1 VRPVPAATPR
11 PPYLATG
18 GQPMGRPQ
26 RPAVHD
32 AATIERIRRACEVAS
47 AVLAVVEPAVRD
59 GVTTEELDVIGHEAI
74 VGHGAYPSPLGYL
87 GYPRSICTAVNEVIC
102 HGIPDS
108 RRLHEGDIVGIDI
121 SVYLDGVHGDLC
133 KTVPVGVVADDSTRL
148 LDAARRALNAG
159 VASVAPGRPV
169 NVIGRAIEA
178 AMRGRFGIVREFVG
192 HEIGVE
198 FHGALAVPHHYEP
211 RAQTALEPGMVFT
224 IEPMI
229 ALGSGRA
236 RLLADGWTA
245 VTRDGSRSAQF
256 EHTVCVT
263 ADGCDVLTSW

>member
-1 VRPVPAATPR
+1 MRPVPVTTPR
-11 PPYLATG
+11 PPYVATG
-18 GQPMGRPQ
+18 GEPKSPPRRP
-26 RPAVHD
+26 VLHD
-32 AATIERIRRACEVAS
+32 DATIARIQRACDVAS
-47 AVLAVVEPAVRD
+47 TVLAAIERAVCE
-59 GVTTEELDVIGHEAI
+59 GVTTEELDAIGHDAI
-74 VGHGAYPSPLGYL
+74 IGHGAYPSPLGYL

-102 HGIPDS
+102 HGIPGPL
-108 RRLHEGDIVGIDI
+108 RLNEGDIIGIDV

-133 KTVPVGVVADDSTRL
+133 KTLGVGEIDDDSVRL
-148 LDAARRALNAG
+148 LDAARRALAAG
-159 VASVAPGRPV
+159 IAAVAPGRSV

-178 AMRGRFGIVREFVG
+178 ELAGRFGIVREFVG
-192 HEIGVE
+192 HEVGSD

-211 RAQTALEPGMVFT
+211 RAETRLEAGMVFT

-256 EHTVCVT
+256 EHTIGVT
-263 ADGCDVLTSW
+263 AEGCETLTSW